1 MEHLSFTL
9 NAVLPLI
16 LPILLGYI
24 INRTGLIGEAF
35 LEQANKLVFTVFI
48 PLLIFNNVYL
58 ADIAQVNW
66 YLALFAFGGTIVSFF
81 IGWLVCLTFPDKKQC
96 GVIQQSAVNTNYS
109 VIGLS
114 LSVMLAGSDA
124 APLASIMA
132 AVIVPSANLL
142 SVVSLS
148 IHDGGEVHGVLKMTL
163 KKIVTNPLI
172 IAVFAGLIFVL
183 IRWCCQ
189 SAGAPISLS
198 EDNFIVTTLQNL
210 SNAAMPL
217 SLVVLGAG
225 FKFSSAGYM
234 WKQITLA
241 VSMRLAVYS
250 AIALAVAYALGMNSP
265 AELAIIISLFATPVA
280 VSSAPMAVQMK
291 QDGEL
296 AGQLVVWSTLFSAF
310 SLFAIIFL
318 CSALGLF

>member
-24 INRTGLIGEAF
+24 IRRAGLIGEAF

-48 PLLIFNNVYL
+48 PLLIFNNLYL
-58 ADIAQVNW
+58 ADISQVNW
-66 YLALFAFGGTIVSFF
+66 YLALFAFVGTVVSFF
-81 IGWLVCLTFPDKKQC
+81 IGWLVCLPFAEKKQR
-96 GVIQQSAVNTNYS
+96 GVIHQSAVNTNYS

-114 LSVMLAGSDA
+114 LSVMLAGSGA
-124 APLASIMA
+124 APQASIMA

-142 SVVSLS
+142 SVISLS
-148 IHDGGEVHGVLKMTL
+148 VHDREGAHGALKMTI

-172 IAVFAGLIFVL
+172 IAVFAGLIFIL

-189 SAGAPISLS
+189 SAGAPITLT
-198 EDNFIVTTLQNL
+198 EDNFIVKTLGNL
-210 SNAAMPL
+210 AGVAMPL

-225 FKFSSAGYM
+225 FKFSSAGHM

-241 VSMRLAVYS
+241 VAMRLVVYT
-250 AIALAVAYALGMNSP
+250 AIALGVAYAVGMTSP
-265 AELAIIISLFATPVA
+265 AEFAIIISLFATPVA

-318 CSALGLF
+318 CSAMGLF